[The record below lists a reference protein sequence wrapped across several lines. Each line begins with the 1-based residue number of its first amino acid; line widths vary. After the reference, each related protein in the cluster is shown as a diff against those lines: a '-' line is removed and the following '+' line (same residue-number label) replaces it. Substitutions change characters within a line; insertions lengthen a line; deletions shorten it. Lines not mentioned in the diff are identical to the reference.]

1 MDIAK
6 VAMKI
11 LRGITILLALL
22 APAPVLAYAPVGQML
37 EITPVGPPNLWA
49 VLRQYVQLDFP
60 IRPG

>member
-1 MDIAK
+1 
-6 VAMKI
+6 MKI